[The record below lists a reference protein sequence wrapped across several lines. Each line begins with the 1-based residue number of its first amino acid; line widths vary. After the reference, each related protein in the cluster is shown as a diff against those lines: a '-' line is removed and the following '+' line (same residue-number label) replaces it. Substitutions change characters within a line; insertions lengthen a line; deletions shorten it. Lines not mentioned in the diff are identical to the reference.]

1 VEGQNI
7 TLEYRLTDGSP
18 ARASEAAAD
27 LVTRKVDV
35 ILAWTTTMANAA
47 QRATAIIPIV
57 IVGISDPIGTG
68 LVGSLARPGG
78 NITGLGNFA
87 RDLSGKL
94 VEILVEAVPGIS
106 SLAALANPDNPS
118 AHPLLL
124 RGTEDAVRTL
134 GVRLLTLDV
143 RVPDELDSAFL
154 RMAAEGAR
162 GVVVLPDPLL
172 LSERRK
178 IAKLAQKAQLPTM
191 FGRRE
196 NLDVGG
202 LLSYGPNLRDQFR
215 QTAIY
220 IDRILRGAA
229 PAELPVEQPTRIE
242 LIINLKTAKTLGIDV
257 PPTLLARADEVIE

>member
-78 NITGLGNFA
+78 
-87 RDLSGKL
+87 
-94 VEILVEAVPGIS
+94 S

>member
-118 AHPLLL
+118 AHHCCC
-124 RGTEDAVRTL
+124 A
-134 GVRLLTLDV
+134 
-143 RVPDELDSAFL
+143 
-154 RMAAEGAR
+154 
-162 GVVVLPDPLL
+162 
-172 LSERRK
+172 
-178 IAKLAQKAQLPTM
+178 
-191 FGRRE
+191 
-196 NLDVGG
+196 
-202 LLSYGPNLRDQFR
+202 GPKMQF
-215 QTAIY
+215 AHWVC
-220 IDRILRGAA
+220 DF
-229 PAELPVEQPTRIE
+229 
-242 LIINLKTAKTLGIDV
+242 
-257 PPTLLARADEVIE
+257 